1 MNFALVYLL
10 LRTVRGRIVRT
21 LRLLREPKY
30 LIGVLAFFA
39 WMFFTVG
46 MPLFFD
52 RGGGDR
58 HVEYVNAA
66 LLYEAMGDALPAL
79 QLVVAMGLALLMS
92 LWWLVPWSRMALNLT
107 EPEIH
112 ILTPMPIKRRHLIQY
127 ATLKSQS
134 GILFGCTMM
143 TIFLGSGGP
152 LARVGWFVAFWVV
165 LTLWDLHSKG
175 RALWLERQKEL
186 PPARAWRNRV
196 LLVSAIVV
204 YWVLLL
210 AALSSLIGEIVA
222 VRPAPGQELEDFRQ
236 VFAFVRGILATFGP
250 RMQDGLLGLLLL
262 PFRWVTAPLFIA
274 APGASTMLK
283 VTGVVMPVL
292 LLVLQ
297 NEWVVRS
304 QAKFEEAA
312 LAHARREA
320 GKKDPTRRFWKTSQR
335 SRARTP
341 FRLTPGGRPELALLW
356 KNAMIV
362 TRFSY
367 RTMALLGLGGV
378 AVAVALPMILSNWRG
393 VPFIIG
399 SIGLMVML
407 LSPLTGSQSYR
418 NDLRSDLQ
426 RLEMIRPWPIAG
438 WKLFAAEVAG
448 PSVFG
453 VMSALFGAGLL
464 LAMDLYLTFEGATLA
479 AINREDMAVTPET
492 VAAALG
498 VPQQLL
504 VVLAILGAL
513 PFLISMTFMAT
524 GLQNLLVLLF
534 PGWVQLG
541 HNKQQG
547 AAAFGQNMV
556 MFLLLGL
563 AGLLCLLPATLLVGA
578 IIALQALA
586 LGIPLTAWELPVLGI
601 VAATPVVAVATLIV
615 HIGGRTWERLDPSQ
629 EILEGGG

>member
-39 WMFFTVG
+39 WIFFTVG

-52 RGGGDR
+52 RGGGER
-58 HVEYVNAA
+58 HVEFVNAQ
-66 LLYEAMGDALPAL
+66 LVYEAMGDALPAL

-92 LWWLVPWSRMALNLT
+92 LWWLLPWSRMALNLS
-107 EPEIH
+107 ESEIN
-112 ILTPMPIKRRHLIQY
+112 ILTPMPVKRRHLIQY

-152 LARVGWFVAFWVV
+152 LARVGWFIAFWVV

-196 LLVSAIVV
+196 LLVSAIAV

-210 AALSSLIGEIVA
+210 TALASLIGELA
-222 VRPAPGQELEDFRQ
+222 TMWPAPGQEPQDFRQ
-236 VFAFVRGILATFGP
+236 AFELVRSVLATYGA
-250 RMQDGLLGLLLL
+250 RMYSGRLGWLLA
-262 PFRWVTAPLFIA
+262 PFRWVTAPLFLA
-274 APGASTMLK
+274 APGAGTSLK
-283 VTGVVMPVL
+283 VTGVVVPVL

-320 GKKDPTRRFWKTSQR
+320 GKKDSARRYWKTSRR

-341 FRLTPGGRPELALLW
+341 FRLAPVGRPELALLW
-356 KNAMIV
+356 KNSMIV

-367 RTMALLGLGGV
+367 RTLTLLGLGGV
-378 AVAVALPMILSNWRG
+378 ALGLALPLIFSSWRG
-393 VPFIIG
+393 VPFIVG
-399 SIGLMVML
+399 SIGMMVML

-453 VMSALFGAGLL
+453 VMSALFGAGLVV
-464 LAMDLYLTFEGATLA
+464 AMDLYLTFEGGTLA
-479 AINREDMAVTPET
+479 AVNQEELRVTPET
-492 VAAALG
+492 IAAALG
-498 VPQQLL
+498 VPQPLL
-504 VVLAILGAL
+504 VALVILGVLPLLIAL
-513 PFLISMTFMAT
+513 TFMAT

-541 HNKQQG
+541 HAKQQG

-563 AGLLCLLPATLLVGA
+563 AGIICLLPATLLVGT
-578 IIALQALA
+578 IIAVQTLVFGA
-586 LGIPLTAWELPVLGI
+586 PLNAWEFPLLGT
-601 VAATPVVAVATLIV
+601 VAATPVFAVAALIV
-615 HIGGRTWERLDPSQ
+615 HIGGGVWDRLDASQ
-629 EILEGGG
+629 EILDGGT